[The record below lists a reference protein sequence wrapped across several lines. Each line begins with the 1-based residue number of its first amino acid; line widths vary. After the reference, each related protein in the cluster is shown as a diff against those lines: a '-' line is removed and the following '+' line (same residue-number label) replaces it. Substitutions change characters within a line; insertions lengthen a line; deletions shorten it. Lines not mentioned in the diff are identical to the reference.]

1 MTKSGSSAF
10 FLPLPSSGRRN
21 GTRELFKYETNPVS
35 RLYNEGVP
43 ILPHFSCV
51 SVPTLR
57 KGNEWEGPVHGEA
70 GETIFLKDQVSYI

>member
-1 MTKSGSSAF
+1 MTKAGSSTF

-21 GTRELFKYETNPVS
+21 GIRELFKCETNPVS
-35 RLYNEGVP
+35 RLYIEGVP

-57 KGNEWEGPVHGEA
+57 KGNEQEGPVHGEA
-70 GETIFLKDQVSYI
+70 EEHILLKGQVSYV

>member
-21 GTRELFKYETNPVS
+21 GIRELFKYETNPVS
-35 RLYNEGVP
+35 RLYREGVP
-43 ILPHFSCV
+43 ILPHFSRV
-51 SVPTLR
+51 SAPTLR

-70 GETIFLKDQVSYI
+70 EDPILLRDQVSYV